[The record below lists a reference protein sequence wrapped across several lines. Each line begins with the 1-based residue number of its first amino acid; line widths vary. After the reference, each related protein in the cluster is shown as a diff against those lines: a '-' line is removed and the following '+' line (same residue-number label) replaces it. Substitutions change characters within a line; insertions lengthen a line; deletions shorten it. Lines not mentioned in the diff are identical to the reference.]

1 MFENKRWWHFLLEM
15 SASVVCAAALPAQ
28 AAGIEVTDDRGRTVT
43 LAAPPQRVVSLLP
56 SLSETV
62 CELGQ
67 CHRLVGVDRY
77 SNYPATLQKLPQLG
91 GGLDPNI
98 EAVVAMRPDLVL
110 ISISS
115 RAAERLEALGLKVV
129 VLEPKTHAD
138 VQRVLRKVAQALGQP
153 VAEADKVWRHIDA
166 AVSAA
171 AQSLPA
177 PAKATRVYFEVNRAP
192 YGAGASSF
200 IGETLTRLGVQNIL
214 GPELGPFPKLNP
226 EFVVRANPDLIM
238 VGARNFTGM
247 TDRPG
252 WKGMRALRDNRLC
265 VFSLD
270 ESDMLVRPGPR
281 MAEAARLM
289 AGCIADK
296 TAGKTA
302 GQAAPKPAFQQP
314 ATAANPPSAKPPE
327 KGAKP

>member
-1 MFENKRWWHFLLEM
+1 MFDIKRQWHFLLEFL
-15 SASVVCAAALPAQ
+15 AAMVWLCVGTLPAQ

-56 SLSETV
+56 SLTETV

-77 SNYPATLQKLPQLG
+77 SNFPATLKKLPQLG

-115 RAAERLEALGLKVV
+115 RAADRLEALGLKVV

-138 VQRVLRKVAQALGQP
+138 VQRVLRKVAQVLGQP

-177 PAKATRVYFEVNRAP
+177 SARRTRVYFEVNRAP

-252 WKGMRALRDNRLC
+252 WKGMRAIREDRLC

-270 ESDMLVRPGPR
+270 DSDVLVRPGPR

-289 AGCIADK
+289 AGCIAAK
-296 TAGKTA
+296 TA
-302 GQAAPKPAFQQP
+302 APPPA
-314 ATAANPPSAKPPE
+314 